1 MEIELGPILHFRGSK
16 NGNWKLAAII
26 VADEGPGEL
35 VTRSNT
41 GEETRTH
48 QTAFLREYGEW
59 KVHRYEF
66 EILLTD
72 ADQSIEY
79 RFANNPGMTW
89 TFHLP
94 AKNASPRMAYASCNG
109 FSNPK
114 DMKNVPDQNRL
125 WREMAKKHGVEPFH
139 ILLMGGDQV
148 YADEIWHK
156 PLMKDWLDLDAGK
169 RRTTPFSEMME
180 KEVHDFYFGIYRRRW
195 TQKDPRP
202 MFASIPCIMMWDDH
216 DIFDGWGSYDKKD
229 QQCPVYRGVF
239 RHAREHFRLFQR
251 ALPPVDLDQGN
262 PAKPDDLVYSCP
274 PYLGDMLVAGEIVIL
289 ALDMRSQR
297 TSSRVIDTPQW
308 NDIYEKLGILLK
320 GNKTTSTFK
329 HLLVM
334 SSIPVVHPDFS
345 KVEEFLSV
353 IPGRQ
358 EVEDDLKDHWH
369 SRTHKGERERLVANL
384 LTTAKDAG
392 IRVTI
397 LSGDVH
403 VGAVGVIEAK
413 REAGISENANAISQL
428 TSSAIVHPAPPGIFL
443 FALEHLMTGDSDEM
457 ETRGIYTRMLKFPG
471 TRNYFIGARNWMSI
485 EPDDSDRLWVNWH
498 VENEDEPYTKVIHPV
513 VA

>member
-1 MEIELGPILHFRGSK
+1 MKVELGPILHFRGSE

-35 VTRSNT
+35 VTTNGIEPES
-41 GEETRTH
+41 RTK
-48 QTAFLREYGEW
+48 QTAPLREYGDW

-66 EILLTD
+66 EIPLSD
-72 ADQSIEY
+72 ASQKIEY
-79 RFANNPGMTW
+79 RFANNPGMAW
-89 TFHLP
+89 TFHVP
-94 AKNASPRMAYASCNG
+94 ARAASPRMAYASCNG

-125 WREMAKKHGVEPFH
+125 WREMAKKHGADPFH
-139 ILLMGGDQV
+139 LLLMGGDQV

-156 PLMKDWLDLDAGK
+156 PLMKDWLDLDEA
-169 RRTTPFSEMME
+169 RRRGTPFSEAMA
-180 KEVHDFYFGIYRRRW
+180 KEVRDFYFGIYRRRW

-202 MFASIPCIMMWDDH
+202 MFAGIPCVMMWDDH
-216 DIFDGWGSYDKKD
+216 DIFDGWGSYDKGD
-229 QQCPVYRGVF
+229 QECPVYRGVF
-239 RHAREHFRLFQR
+239 RHAREDFRLFQR

-262 PAKPDDLVYSCP
+262 AANPNDPVYSCP

-297 TSSRVIDTPQW
+297 TLSRVIDQAQW
-308 NDIYEKLGILLK
+308 DEVYRKLGILLET
-320 GNKTTSTFK
+320 NKNDPKFK

-345 KVEEFLSV
+345 KVEDFLSLL
-353 IPGRQ
+353 PGRQ

-384 LTTAKDAG
+384 LTAAKNSG

-403 VGAVGVIEAK
+403 VGAVGVIESK
-413 REAGISENANAISQL
+413 REKDTPENAGVISQL

-443 FALEHLMTGDSDEM
+443 FALERLMTGEEEEM
-457 ETRGIYTRMLKFPG
+457 DTRGVYTRMLKFPG
-471 TRNYFIGARNWMSI
+471 TRNYFVGARNWMSLS
-485 EPDDSDRLWVNWH
+485 PDKETNLWVDWH
-498 VENEDEPYTKVIHPV
+498 VEEATDPYTKVIHPV
-513 VA
+513 A